1 MESEKTKLS
10 GRRDSLTQANKKHV
24 KNHNKNIATQ
34 IQINEKESH
43 TTELTEK
50 QLRNMPQA

>member
-1 MESEKTKLS
+1 MESEKTKWS

-24 KNHNKNIATQ
+24 KNHNKNIATP